1 MENIIYAGA
10 TVRTIV
16 FHVWYRTKLHA
27 FSLVFLSIMTG
38 NKLQA
43 IRFDKKNVT
52 LDILDQLLLP
62 YSTKYISITSIEDA
76 FLAIKLMQV
85 RGAPAIAIVGA
96 FAITV
101 DTFNYLQSGATHKT
115 VADLIDSIDYL
126 VTSRPTAVNLANACN
141 EIKALLAIKFTE
153 SKPVTQTV
161 WNLLFEYSVRLHEED
176 LDNNYKIGENGLR
189 YIVDTL
195 RSQKFKGPFS
205 IITIC
210 NTGSLATSGHGTALG
225 IIRTVNAQLT
235 KSESSEEFWFEH
247 VYPLETRPYNQG
259 AKLTTYELDY
269 EKIPFTMICD
279 NMVTSLISSLHKKN
293 PVKDSAAPVKF
304 IIVGADRVVK
314 NGDSAN
320 KIGTY
325 QLAALANF
333 FNIKFTEDSDKIKF
347 IVAAPNTTI
356 DHNTKTGDD
365 IIIEERP
372 SHELTSLKGPVLTL
386 DGVPGEK
393 ITVGIATPGIQVWN
407 PAFDVA
413 PHELIDCIVTEDRPI
428 EKVDGEFLL

>member
-1 MENIIYAGA
+1 MSDQ
-10 TVRTIV
+10 T
-16 FHVWYRTKLHA
+16 
-27 FSLVFLSIMTG
+27 
-38 NKLQA
+38 LQA
-43 IRFDKKNVT
+43 IRFDKQNVT

-62 YSTKYISITSIEDA
+62 YSTKYIRIQTIEDA
-76 FLAIKLMQV
+76 FQAIKLMQV

-101 DTFNYLQSGATHKT
+101 DTFNYLQSGENTKT
-115 VADLIDSIDYL
+115 VGDLIKSIDYL

-141 EIKALLAIKFTE
+141 EIKAMLEIKFAA
-153 SKPVTQTV
+153 SKLVTQTV
-161 WNLLFEYSVRLHEED
+161 WNLLFDYSVRLHEDD

-189 YIVDTL
+189 YITETL
-195 RSQKFKGPFS
+195 KSQNFKGPFS

-225 IIRTVNAQLT
+225 IIRTVNSQL
-235 KSESSEEFWFEH
+235 SEAVSSEEFWFQH

-279 NMVTSLISSLHKKN
+279 NMVTSLISSLYNKN
-293 PVKDSAAPVKF
+293 AIKGSAAPVKF

-325 QLAALANF
+325 QLAALASF
-333 FNIKFTEDSDKIKF
+333 FNSTKLTKDEDKIKF
-347 IVAAPNTTI
+347 IVAAPKTTI
-356 DHNTKTGDD
+356 DHNTQTGDE

-372 SHELTSLKGPVLTL
+372 PHELTSLKGPVLNG
-386 DGVPGEK
+386 DGTPGEK
-393 ITVGIATPGIQVWN
+393 MTVGIATPGIQVWN

-413 PHELIDCIVTEDRPI
+413 PHELIDCIVTEDKPI
-428 EKVDGEFLL
+428 QKVNGEFLL